1 MHPSFEIWHKI
12 MKNDMHIAAGVEFC
26 MLASADLILKLNTSG
41 LVNRKFLP

>member
-1 MHPSFEIWHKI
+1 MKKYSHK
-12 MKNDMHIAAGVEFC
+12 AAGGEFC